1 MRWFLK
7 AGSAVK
13 AFYERYDRYIDGVV
27 RFAYALVAFLVIMY
41 HTGYNTTLT
50 NPFIA
55 VALALVCAF
64 LPVYVVTIFANVLLI
79 VQFMSVSLEVAA
91 VFVIVL
97 ILILL
102 LYFVFRASDSWIMT
116 VTMMLCLSGLS
127 PVLLPLAL
135 LFTPIEIIVVVF
147 GIFSYGFISVVT
159 KDLTSLASATSKL
172 TSGGRIN
179 LLLTDIVSDEKL
191 LLLLIAV
198 ASAMLLI
205 TVIRRSK
212 MDDSAFIAIIAGDF
226 LFLIVYLLGGYFLG
240 IGLDAAGY
248 VRLAVGFVLNAL
260 LAFIIIAF
268 VLSMDYKHTENVQFE
283 DDDYYYYV
291 KAIPKTKVA
300 APDRKVR
307 SITGKD
313 AKEAA
318 LKAKNALPEE
328 PAAEETGKEEEHAG

>member
-1 MRWFLK
+1 MRAFLR

-27 RFAYALVAFLVIMY
+27 RFTYALVAFLSVMY
-41 HTGYNTTLT
+41 HTGYNTTLS

-64 LPVYVVTIFANVLLI
+64 LPVYVVTIFACVLLI
-79 VQFMSVSLEVAA
+79 VQFMSVSLEVALVFA
-91 VFVIVL
+91 VVL
-97 ILILL
+97 VLVLL

-116 VTMMLCLSGLS
+116 MTMILCLSGLS

-135 LFTPIEIIVVVF
+135 LFSPIEIIVVVF
-147 GIFSYGFISVVT
+147 GIFTYGFVSVVN
-159 KDLTSLASATSKL
+159 KDLTSLASATSRL
-172 TSGGRIN
+172 TTGGRIN
-179 LLLTDIVSDEKL
+179 LLLTDIVSNEKL

-198 ASAMLLI
+198 ASSMLLI

-240 IGLDAAGY
+240 IGLDASGY
-248 VRLAVGFVLNAL
+248 IRLGVGFVLNAI

-268 VLSMDYKHTENVQFE
+268 VLAMDYKHTENVRFE

-307 SITGKD
+307 TITGKS
-313 AKEAA
+313 ASENVKVEAGAQKE
-318 LKAKNALPEE
+318 PEGE
-328 PAAEETGKEEEHAG
+328 LTGKEEEHAG

>member
-1 MRWFLK
+1 MRGFLK
-7 AGSAVK
+7 AGSVIK

-27 RFAYALVAFLVIMY
+27 RFTYALVTFLTVMY

-55 VALALVCAF
+55 VALALVSAF

-91 VFVIVL
+91 VFAVVL

-116 VTMMLCLSGLS
+116 VTMVMCLSGLS

-159 KDLTSLASATSKL
+159 KDLTSLAAATSKL
-172 TSGGRIN
+172 TMGGRIN

-212 MDDSAFIAIIAGDF
+212 MDDSALIAIIAGDF

-248 VRLAVGFVLNAL
+248 IRLGVGFVISAL
-260 LAFIIIAF
+260 LSFIIIVF
-268 VLSMDYKHTENVQFE
+268 ILGMDYKHTENVQFE

-300 APDRKVR
+300 APDRKVK

-313 AKEAA
+313 AGEAA
-318 LKAKNALPEE
+318 RNAFRAVKE
-328 PAAEETGKEEEHAG
+328 PAEGEGGKEEDHAE

>member
-1 MRWFLK
+1 MRAFLR

-27 RFAYALVAFLVIMY
+27 RFIYALVAFLSVMY

-64 LPVYVVTIFANVLLI
+64 LPVYVVTLFVCGLLI

-91 VFVIVL
+91 VFVVVL
-97 ILILL
+97 VLILL

-116 VTMMLCLSGLS
+116 ITMVLCLSGLS
-127 PVLLPLAL
+127 PALLPLAL

-159 KDLTSLASATSKL
+159 KDLTSLASATSRL
-172 TSGGRIN
+172 TTGGRIN

-198 ASAMLLI
+198 ASSMLLI

-240 IGLDAAGY
+240 IGLDASGY
-248 VRLAVGFVLNAL
+248 VRLGVAFVLNAL

-268 VLSMDYKHTENVQFE
+268 VLAMDYKHTENVQFE

-291 KAIPKTKVA
+291 KAIPKNKVA
-300 APDRKVR
+300 APDRKVK
-307 SITGKD
+307 SITGKG
-313 AKEAA
+313 APEA
-318 LKAKNALPEE
+318 LKAPAE
-328 PAAEETGKEEEHAG
+328 PPKETAAELTGKEEDHAG

>member
-1 MRWFLK
+1 MRGFLR
-7 AGSAVK
+7 AGSAIK

-27 RFAYALVAFLVIMY
+27 RFTYALIAFLSVMY

-55 VALALVCAF
+55 VALALVSAF
-64 LPVYVVTIFANVLLI
+64 LPVYVVTIFACVLLI
-79 VQFMSVSLEVAA
+79 VQFMSVSLEVALVFA
-91 VFVIVL
+91 VVL
-97 ILILL
+97 VLILL

-116 VTMMLCLSGLS
+116 VTMVLCLSGLS

-135 LFTPIEIIVVVF
+135 LFTPIEIVVVVF
-147 GIFSYGFISVVT
+147 GIFSYGFISVVA
-159 KDLTSLASATSKL
+159 KDVTSLASATSRL
-172 TSGGRIN
+172 TTGGRIN
-179 LLLTDIVSDEKL
+179 LLLTDLVSNEKL

-240 IGLDAAGY
+240 IGLDASGY
-248 VRLAVGFVLNAL
+248 IRLGVGFALNVIL
-260 LAFIIIAF
+260 SFIIIVF
-268 VLSMDYKHTENVQFE
+268 VLAMDYKHTENVQFE

-291 KAIPKTKVA
+291 KAIPKRKVA
-300 APDRKVR
+300 APDRKVKN
-307 SITGKD
+307 ITAKAAREEAGK
-313 AKEAA
+313 AASEAIQ
-318 LKAKNALPEE
+318 ETVGE
-328 PAAEETGKEEEHAG
+328 MTGKEEDHAG